1 MRPDMHD
8 RCDSISLLR
17 YVPPETTDDPL
28 FFSFSSARPG
38 GWGAHEAVEC
48 VCVVCLVFV
57 VSSAVVALENYVK
70 ASHTL
75 MFGTFGMPLETASTS
90 HRHHVLRNQHEA
102 YLSMLTGPPTSG
114 RILSLLPW
122 GNDGPLCPSLTSPRW
137 VGHRFSYCLQHDIQM
152 LLVLMG
158 L

>member
-17 YVPPETTDDPL
+17 YVPPETTDDPV
-28 FFSFSSARPG
+28 FFSLLPSWPTLPG
-38 GWGAHEAVEC
+38 KRRSGAHEAVEG
-48 VCVVCLVFV
+48 VVVSRLV

-90 HRHHVLRNQHEA
+90 HRHHVLQDQHEA
-102 YLSMLTGPPTSG
+102 YMSMLTGSRSG
-114 RILSLLPW
+114 RIASSSL
-122 GNDGPLCPSLTSPRW
+122 RE
-137 VGHRFSYCLQHDIQM
+137 
-152 LLVLMG
+152 
-158 L
+158 